1 MIKHILA
8 FLIGTIFTLVLY
20 SCNDVNSFTLG
31 QDLVDAKTNV
41 IITDSCT
48 IKAYTIKSDSV
59 VTSGSGTALVGKYT
73 DNLMGNVAVEASSYF
88 NVAFPTLPIDINPND
103 DYVFD
108 SLTLCL
114 HYSHY
119 FYGDTTAPYT
129 IEAHELTEKIESR
142 VNTNGYLFNTSSVDY
157 YPSKFGE
164 KTVRPRPSFH
174 DSIHMRLDDV
184 RGIDM
189 LTKIMNR
196 EAQFDNAANF
206 SDYFKGIVLKPGDFN
221 KCVLGFYAADT
232 SMYMRLHYH
241 IGGTQYFIKFGLKN
255 QTDQVSQFNRVI
267 PDFSNSTLKDSPPKR
282 LDDRISSDKTANQTY
297 IQGSTGLMTR
307 LEFPYLKTLLEG
319 GNIKIL
325 SAELILSPI
334 RNTYS
339 MEPLP
344 SSLVLN
350 KLDNTN
356 TNEGTLLTARG
367 ATLTPYLTIDPQY
380 NEKTFYTF
388 DLTSYITNV
397 FQQTDNTIVPALGVY
412 LSSDKN
418 FSSLSRVILGDGYG
432 TTNVSK
438 LKITYWRY

>member
-31 QDLVDAKTNV
+31 QELVDAKTNV
-41 IITDSCT
+41 IITDTCT

-59 VTSGSGTALVGKYT
+59 VTSGTGTALVGKYI

-88 NVAFPTLPIDINPND
+88 NVAFPTLPSDINPND
-103 DYVFD
+103 AYVFD

-119 FYGDTTAPYT
+119 FYGDTTTPYT
-129 IEAHELTEKIESR
+129 IEAHELTEKIESK
-142 VNTNGYLFNTSSVDY
+142 VNTNGYLFNTSSVDCD
-157 YPSKFGE
+157 PSKLGE

-174 DSIHMRLDDV
+174 DSIHMKLDDV
-184 RGIDM
+184 RGIKM

-206 SDYFKGIVLKPGDFN
+206 SDYFKGIVLKSGDLN

-241 IGGTQYFIKFGLKN
+241 IGGTQYFIKFGF
-255 QTDQVSQFNRVI
+255 TDKALQFNRVI
-267 PDFSNSTLKDSPPKR
+267 PDFSTSTLKDSPPTR
-282 LDDRISSDKTANQTY
+282 LENKISSDITSNMTY

-344 SSLVLN
+344 STLVLN

-356 TNEGTLLTARG
+356 TNEGTMLNARG
-367 ATLTPYLTIDPQY
+367 ITLTPYLTIDPQY

-388 DLTSYITNV
+388 DLTSYIMNV
-397 FQQTDNTIVPALGVY
+397 FQQTDNTIVPALGVS

-418 FSSLSRVILGDGYG
+418 FSSLSRVILGDGYR